1 MNSKRDSNNLKD
13 PNDVSS
19 LAKKIKLEYKL
30 ISEKISKNHPD
41 VDAHEHGIYKFLL
54 IFNEILETSLND
66 ATDLTDSVDGIQD
79 NILTV
84 GKSLLKLLKG
94 NIESLQ
100 LPAILKNALKRLK
113 SFLFLID
120 NKIEQDGS
128 NKNDSKNS
136 VRPEMETISKEA
148 SSTQTS

>member
-1 MNSKRDSNNLKD
+1 MRDS
-13 PNDVSS
+13 
-19 LAKKIKLEYKL
+19 E
-30 ISEKISKNHPD
+30 
-41 VDAHEHGIYKFLL
+41 
-54 IFNEILETSLND
+54 
-66 ATDLTDSVDGIQD
+66 DGIQE

-100 LPAILKNALKRLK
+100 LPAILKNTLKRLK

-128 NKNDSKNS
+128 NKNDSKNG
-136 VRPEMETISKEA
+136 VRPETETISKEA
-148 SSTQTS
+148 SSMQMS